1 MLVTNKNLQDVL
13 QSYSRTTRV
22 QAERG
27 RSAQSGAT
35 VAAPTRRDAV
45 QLSAGALEIQRALA
59 VLRNSPE
66 VRQDL
71 VNALRSDLEAGTF
84 RVNLEEIA
92 NQLMLVV

>member
-13 QSYSRTTRV
+13 QSYSRTTAV
-22 QAERG
+22 QTDRA
-27 RSAQSGAT
+27 RSAQSGQA
-35 VAAPTRRDAV
+35 AAPAKRDAV
-45 QLSAGALEIQRALA
+45 QLSAGAVEIQRALT

-71 VNALRSDLEAGTF
+71 VNALRSDIEAGTF